1 MNAKEKAP
9 TSAATLAEAA
19 TETAA
24 FGGATI
30 SYDYLTT
37 TAAGRQRKVSDFL
50 SHGRENAVPLR
61 HLKKMMETDGRTVR
75 LMIQQERLS
84 GMPICADNLTG
95 YYTDKHLP
103 GIGISIGLTRL
114 FSQLLACGLIAPA
127 SYSGARVLVIP
138 MDSTVLP
145 FAAAAATELRGAGI
159 ATDVYYGDGGM
170 KKKMKYA
177 GKCGVPYVAIIGEAE
192 AAEKTVALRDM
203 RQSEQHSVSVTQ
215 AIEILKNSEI

>member
-95 YYTDKHLP
+95 YYLP
-103 GIGISIGLTRL
+103 
-114 FSQLLACGLIAPA
+114 
-127 SYSGARVLVIP
+127 
-138 MDSTVLP
+138 
-145 FAAAAATELRGAGI
+145 ATEEEKSACVRSMRHRAGEIMRTARAIEGGAGI
-159 ATDVYYGDGGM
+159 D
-170 KKKMKYA
+170 
-177 GKCGVPYVAIIGEAE
+177 
-192 AAEKTVALRDM
+192 
-203 RQSEQHSVSVTQ
+203 
-215 AIEILKNSEI
+215 

>member
-61 HLKKMMETDGRTVR
+61 HLKKLLEVDGRTVR
-75 LMIQQERLS
+75 LMIERERRA
-84 GMPICADNLTG
+84 GTPICADNATG
-95 YYTDKHLP
+95 YYLP
-103 GIGISIGLTRL
+103 STADEKA
-114 FSQLLACGLIAPA
+114 ACVRSMRHRAGEIMKT
-127 SYSGARVLVIP
+127 AR
-138 MDSTVLP
+138 
-145 FAAAAATELRGAGI
+145 
-159 ATDVYYGDGGM
+159 
-170 KKKMKYA
+170 
-177 GKCGVPYVAIIGEAE
+177 
-192 AAEKTVALRDM
+192 
-203 RQSEQHSVSVTQ
+203 
-215 AIEILKNSEI
+215 AIEQAEG